1 MSKEL
6 TLQIIDP
13 VGIVEGE
20 IKMKSSTINQIGR
33 NRLVILDEGKA
44 IASIKVIDDG
54 DGNIINVELNKYDK

>member
-6 TLQIIDP
+6 ILQIIDP

-54 DGNIINVELNKYDK
+54 DGNIINVELNKDE